1 MKCTWIPLFAVIAVF
16 SAAGLAIADEKQPPA
31 ETPRP
36 VEPASPPSI
45 QTDQPVSITIS
56 TKVPM
61 KFYGFVSGEFLWS
74 GSQLSTF
81 GALNN
86 TPASYNR
93 NIAGFNRV
101 VDETID
107 GNNDAAIS
115 ATVQNTRF
123 GFVLDP
129 YDFNGKNF
137 SVDARIELDFWNANA
152 PNISAVVP
160 RIRRAYAGIGQKH
173 WRFLAG
179 QEWDLFSPLN
189 PTTLNIGGNLWQQGN
204 LGFRRPQL
212 RFTYMHEIGEGSGIE
227 GAASANLPGNT
238 MSLDDNGNST
248 GIPMFQGRVGYWHAL
263 PAGKMWV
270 YLSGAYAQH
279 RNAVAAAPRVNN
291 WGLALSLDVPIHKYL
306 KPMGEFQYGYSLGSL
321 LTLASDTNRQRF
333 LSAWGQIKSE
343 WLSWLETNIGY
354 SIDTLD
360 SPQVAANFVKR
371 NQVGFGN
378 ILFKPFKVF
387 VIGLEYN
394 YMRTTYQGTGASEAN
409 VAFTNV
415 LFYF

>member
-1 MKCTWIPLFAVIAVF
+1 MKRAWIALFTIMLIF
-16 SAAGLAIADEKQPPA
+16 STAGLSQADEKKPEAAPQA
-31 ETPRP
+31 E
-36 VEPASPPSI
+36 ASSPTPSI
-45 QTDQPVSITIS
+45 QTDQPVSITLS
-56 TKVPM
+56 SKVPM
-61 KFYGFVSGEFLWS
+61 KFYGFISGEFLWTN
-74 GSQLSTF
+74 SQLSSF
-81 GALNN
+81 GTLDN

-93 NIAGFNRV
+93 NITGFNRV

-123 GFVLDP
+123 GFALDP

-137 SVDARIELDFWNANA
+137 SVNARLELDFWSTNNM
-152 PNISAVVP
+152 NISTVVP
-160 RIRRAYAGIGQKH
+160 RIRLAYAGIGQKH

-179 QEWDLFSPLN
+179 QEWDLLSPLN
-189 PTTLNIGGNLWQQGN
+189 PATLNLGGDLWQQGN

-212 RFTYMHEIGEGSGIE
+212 RFTYMHDVGEASGLE
-227 GAASANLPGNT
+227 GAVSANLPGNT

-248 GIPMFQGRVGYWHAL
+248 GLPMFQGRVGYWHTL
-263 PAGKMWV
+263 PAGKMWI

-279 RNAVAAAPRVNN
+279 RNAVASAPRVNN

-306 KPMGEFQYGYSLGSL
+306 KPMGEFHYGFSLGSL
-321 LTLASDTNRQRF
+321 LTLASDTRRQRF
-333 LSAWGQIKSE
+333 LAAWGQIKSE

-354 SIDTLD
+354 GIDTLNTA
-360 SPQVAANFVKR
+360 QVPANFIKR

-394 YMRTTYQGTGASEAN
+394 YLRTTYQGTGASEAN
-409 VAFTNV
+409 VALTNV